1 MFIKKYMLIHI
12 FLFMNIFFLPVLFL
26 PLLVSALL
34 FSEMIRVFQ
43 SIHQEKSTLVLFI
56 KK

>member
-1 MFIKKYMLIHI
+1 MLIKKYMWIHI

-34 FSEMIRVFQ
+34 FSEMIEFF
-43 SIHQEKSTLVLFI
+43 KAYI
-56 KK
+56 KKNLL

>member
-34 FSEMIRVFQ
+34 FSEMIEFF
-43 SIHQEKSTLVLFI
+43 KAYI
-56 KK
+56 KKNLL